1 MSSIRWIVR
10 IGDGDTVGEVVRRAA
25 PRDANAL
32 EEGRVFVGK
41 RRAKGATDAVRVND
55 VVDVFSP
62 RKLRNELP
70 GARAGGATSPTDSEE
85 SVRIVAVHGGI
96 VVAFKP
102 ARIATVPDH
111 HGARGTLVHELAT
124 LLGRPIEALRVV
136 SRLDVGV
143 SGLVA
148 FALDASSEQ
157 KLVEAREAGAYRR
170 VYVAITGGVP
180 TPTQGIVTASIGRH
194 DDPRKRA
201 INGADPRAAETH
213 YAVHSVA
220 SEHAIVH
227 LEPRTGRTHQL
238 RLHMAHLGAPL
249 LGDRAY
255 GGALRVVKAGAVHV
269 LPRITLHA
277 RVIDIPGVLPRL
289 EEPAPEAMRRVWS
302 ALDGDPAAWDCLPP

>member
-1 MSSIRWIVR
+1 MSSVRWIVR
-10 IGDGDTVGEVVRRAA
+10 PGDGDTVGDIVRRAA
-25 PRDANAL
+25 PRDAGAVG
-32 EEGRVFVGK
+32 EGRVFIGK
-41 RRAKGATDAVRVND
+41 RRAKHASEAVRLGEVI
-55 VVDVFSP
+55 DVFPP

-70 GARAGGATSPTDSEE
+70 GTRPSAEPASAEE
-85 SVRIVAVHGGI
+85 TVRIVAEHGGV

-111 HGARGTLVHELAT
+111 HGARGTLVDELAR
-124 LLGRPIEALRVV
+124 LVDRPLESLRIV

-148 FALDASSEQ
+148 FALDAPSER
-157 KLVEAREAGAYRR
+157 KLVEAREEGAYRR
-170 VYVAITGGVP
+170 VYVAIAGGLP
-180 TPTQGIVTASIGRH
+180 TPRAGIVVAPIGRH

-201 INGADPRAAETH
+201 IDGPEARAAETR
-213 YAVHSVA
+213 YAVHA
-220 SEHAIVH
+220 IAHEHALVH

-269 LPRITLHA
+269 LGRITLHA
-277 RVIDIPGVLPRL
+277 RVIEIPGLVPRV
-289 EEPAPEAMRRVWS
+289 EEPVPAAMRRVWS
-302 ALDGDPAAWDCLPP
+302 ALDGDPSVWESLPA